1 MSARVTPPRQ
11 RQPVEQPSTGA
22 PPPIE
27 VGEAE
32 RCALLVV
39 ARLAIAAAVG
49 AATSDLL
56 DAACHLVPGE
66 RRAAAF
72 VTLTENGRLRGCMG
86 SVDPE
91 APVWVSVMEAA
102 GWAAQS
108 DPRLR
113 PVQPAELDRL
123 EVAVSVLGPLV
134 PLAVPEAFRLGID
147 GIVVRRGQRRGL
159 LLPEVGER
167 PGIAQRT
174 MLAVASEKA
183 GLPRD
188 AWRHEGT
195 EVLAFRTARF
205 AGPVVASPGGPTS
218 RSCPTS
224 SSPTSAGSRSAT
236 SP

>member
-1 MSARVTPPRQ
+1 MGAAITPPRQ
-11 RQPVEQPSTGA
+11 PPPGEQPTTDA

-32 RCALLVV
+32 RDALLEL
-39 ARLAIAAAVG
+39 ARLAIAVAVG
-49 AATSDLL
+49 AATPDLL
-56 DAACHLVPGE
+56 DAACRQVPGK

-72 VTLTENGRLRGCMG
+72 VTLTEDGQLRGCMG

-91 APVWVSVMEAA
+91 TPVWVSVMEAA
-102 GWAAQS
+102 GWAAGS

-123 EVAVSVLGPLV
+123 EVSVSILGPLV
-134 PLAVPEAFRLGID
+134 PLTAPEAFRLGID
-147 GIVVRRGQRRGL
+147 GIVVRRGRQRGL
-159 LLPEVGER
+159 LLSEVGER
-167 PGIAQRT
+167 PGMVQRA

-188 AWRHEGT
+188 AWRRQGT

-205 AGPVVASPGGPTS
+205 GGRVRPS
-218 RSCPTS
+218 RL
-224 SSPTSAGSRSAT
+224 
-236 SP
+236 